1 MRLGGYCRDWLLQF
15 PKYVVCHIHSCSSSD
30 HQSPPSNS
38 MGWLWGSNNP
48 PTPPSTS
55 TDADPL
61 RDLDPDLRD
70 FLDSETP
77 PAAPA
82 PPPPPPPPPTIS
94 DPAPKVPAESLYP
107 DGRYAHLWSTY
118 KSLQEVKDATQS
130 DQEKLLEV
138 FQGFKE
144 RKSEIQRT
152 ALENCA
158 MEQIAVDE
166 CFRSGGWMSRMT
178 MCRAEHKAVERC
190 YVTQHV
196 SLESFVFL
204 IDEEK
209 RMMSS
214 GV

>member
-1 MRLGGYCRDWLLQF
+1 
-15 PKYVVCHIHSCSSSD
+15 
-30 HQSPPSNS
+30 
-38 MGWLWGSNNP
+38 MGWLWGSN
-48 PTPPSTS
+48 TPPSPSSTS

-61 RDLDPDLRD
+61 RDLDPNLRD

-77 PAAPA
+77 PTQPAAPA
-82 PPPPPPPPPTIS
+82 PPPPPSPPTIS
-94 DPAPKVPAESLYP
+94 DSASKVPAESLYP

-130 DQEKLLEV
+130 DQEKLLDV

-144 RKSEIQRT
+144 RKFELERT

-158 MEQIAVDE
+158 MEQSAVNE
-166 CFRSGGWMSRMT
+166 CFRTGGWMSRMT
-178 MCRAEHKAVERC
+178 MCRAEQKAVERC
-190 YVTQHV
+190 YTTQHV
-196 SLESFVFL
+196 SLGLFVFL
-204 IDEEK
+204 IDEERR